1 MIEEDVQQE
10 LEEMEKATDIDDI
23 LGYRSMAERE
33 LEVRMMLRML
43 RNCSRV
49 LVQLVSYIWIFGGY
63 IYIFGIFGS

>member
-49 LVQLVSYIWIFGGY
+49 LVQLVSYI
-63 IYIFGIFGS
+63 